1 MGFVWFLLGL
11 IVGGII
17 GLTIM
22 CLFQINRLKDYE
34 LKLQEIEDKARR
46 KYIII
51 CNPRYQ
57 SPEWRL
63 MPFSFSCD
71 CASTTR
77 EVKQ

>member
-22 CLFQINRLKDYE
+22 CLFQINRLNDYE

-46 KYIII
+46 K
-51 CNPRYQ
+51 
-57 SPEWRL
+57 
-63 MPFSFSCD
+63 
-71 CASTTR
+71 
-77 EVKQ
+77 